1 MVPLDKGGRMK
12 RVLYG
17 TFFLIFLFSLNL
29 STGWAQQA
37 VGPRMVIEKPL
48 FDAQQVKEGEI
59 VEHAFIVLNQGDAPL
74 QIKRVQPG

>member
-1 MVPLDKGGRMK
+1 MVSLDKCRRMK
-12 RVLYG
+12 KVLYG
-17 TFFLIFLFSLNL
+17 TFFLIFLISLNL

-37 VGPRMVIEKPL
+37 IGPRMVIEKPL

-59 VEHAFIVLNQGDAPL
+59 IRHSFTVLNKGDQPL

>member
-1 MVPLDKGGRMK
+1 MVSLDKGRRMK
-12 RVLYG
+12 KVLYG
-17 TFFLIFLFSLNL
+17 TFLLIFLISLNL

-37 VGPRMVIEKPL
+37 IGPRMVIEKPL

-59 VEHAFIVLNQGDAPL
+59 IRHSFTVLNKGDKPL

>member
-1 MVPLDKGGRMK
+1 MVSLDKGRRMK
-12 RVLYG
+12 KVLYG
-17 TFFLIFLFSLNL
+17 TFFLIFLISLSL

-37 VGPRMVIEKPL
+37 IGPRMVIEKPL

-59 VEHAFIVLNQGDAPL
+59 IRHSFTVLNKGDKPL

>member
-1 MVPLDKGGRMK
+1 MMSLDKGRRMRK
-12 RVLYG
+12 VLYG
-17 TFFLIFLFSLNL
+17 TFFLIFLISLNL

-37 VGPRMVIEKPL
+37 IGPKMVIEKPL

-59 VEHAFIVLNQGDAPL
+59 IRHSFTVLNKGDKPL

>member
-1 MVPLDKGGRMK
+1 MVSLDKGRRMK
-12 RVLYG
+12 KVLYG
-17 TFFLIFLFSLNL
+17 TFFLIFLISLNL

-59 VEHAFIVLNQGDAPL
+59 IRHSFTVLNKGDKPL